1 MSSNPSNLVSSVSL
15 NEAPVIAL
23 QGVGKTYKRF
33 AKPSDRFWQAV
44 WPNALRKEVNGTHS
58 KSNEFVALAPLNLT
72 VQRGEALGLIGRN
85 GAGKSTLL
93 QMVCGT
99 LSPSSGS
106 LAVNGKIG
114 ALLELGAGFNP
125 EFTGREN
132 VYLAAAV
139 MGFSG
144 AETDALYE
152 SIVAF
157 SGIREFIDQPVK
169 TYSSG
174 MYVRLA
180 FSIATSANPDILVI
194 DEALSVG
201 DGAFAKK
208 SFERIMQLKAQ
219 GTTVLFC
226 SHSMY
231 QVESFCDR
239 AVWLDHGQV
248 KMEGAASDVV
258 AAYTDSLRAESADSA
273 KSGGAVGPSVVAA
286 ASVAAGLTPTNAN
299 LDSKISSNAE
309 VVAGVNSELNSE
321 VIADAAPA
329 ASGLTRILGIE
340 VSVDGVTGRE
350 LQAVSLQSDVHIT
363 VKFESDPTQACPTF
377 ATGFALPDGQI
388 FTSAYTLFDGIA
400 IERDIQGRGQAT
412 VVFEKLPLMKGRF
425 SVGAYLFDERAL
437 HVYDVVLQAAT
448 VNVTQPGV
456 HQGFVQLPHRWE

>member
-1 MSSNPSNLVSSVSL
+1 MSSDALNPSAVISL
-15 NEAPVIAL
+15 E
-23 QGVGKTYKRF
+23 GVGKTYKRF

-44 WPNALRKEVNGTHS
+44 WPSAFRSAGQTASAEA
-58 KSNEFVALAPLNLT
+58 NEFVALAPLNLQ

-99 LSPSSGS
+99 LNPSSGS
-106 LAVNGKIG
+106 VVVNGKIG

-132 VYLAAAV
+132 VFLAAAV

-152 SIVAF
+152 SIVEF

-239 AVWLDHGQV
+239 ALWLDHGQV
-248 KMEGAASDVV
+248 QMQGPASKVV
-258 AAYTDSLRAESADSA
+258 AAYADSLREESKSSSSA
-273 KSGGAVGPSVVAA
+273 TLASVRASGSLGGASNTLDGIDTSDVSTAASAA
-286 ASVAAGLTPTNAN
+286 ALGVARITN
-299 LDSKISSNAE
+299 
-309 VVAGVNSELNSE
+309 
-321 VIADAAPA
+321 
-329 ASGLTRILGIE
+329 IE
-340 VSVDGVTGRE
+340 VSVDGQTGRE
-350 LQAVSLQSDVHIT
+350 LEAVSLQSDVSIR
-363 VKFESDPTQACPTF
+363 VQFESDPALPCPTF

-400 IERDIQGRGQAT
+400 IERDAQGRGQAT

-425 SVGAYLFDERAL
+425 SIGAYLFDERAL

-448 VNVTQPGV
+448 VVVTQAGV
-456 HQGFVQLPHRWE
+456 HQGFVQLPHRWK

>member
-1 MSSNPSNLVSSVSL
+1 MSSN
-15 NEAPVIAL
+15 APVIAL
-23 QGVGKTYKRF
+23 ESVGKTYKRF

-44 WPNALRKEVNGTHS
+44 WPSALRGEDAKA
-58 KSNEFVALAPLNLT
+58 NEFVALAPLSLK

-99 LSPSSGS
+99 LNPSSGS
-106 LAVNGKIG
+106 VKVNGKIG

-139 MGFSG
+139 MGLSG

-152 SIVAF
+152 SIVEF

-239 AVWLDHGQV
+239 AMWLDHGQV
-248 KMEGAASDVV
+248 QMEGPASDVV
-258 AAYTDSLRAESADSA
+258 AAYTDSLRAE
-273 KSGGAVGPSVVAA
+273 GGDGALHSA
-286 ASVAAGLTPTNAN
+286 ASVAAGLEKAAAKDG
-299 LDSKISSNAE
+299 LA
-309 VVAGVNSELNSE
+309 
-321 VIADAAPA
+321 ADANALIAAVTDA
-329 ASGLTRILGIE
+329 ASSAPTGLTRITSIE
-340 VSVDGVTGRE
+340 VSVDGVSGRD

-363 VKFESDPTQACPTF
+363 VKFESDPAQPCPTF

-388 FTSAYTLFDGIA
+388 FTSAYTLFDGVT
-400 IERDIQGRGQAT
+400 IERDAQGRGQAT

-448 VNVTQPGV
+448 VVVTQPGV
-456 HQGFVQLPHRWE
+456 HQGFVQLPHRWQ

>member
-1 MSSNPSNLVSSVSL
+1 MSFDASTEN
-15 NEAPVIAL
+15 PVIAL
-23 QGVGKTYKRF
+23 DGVGKIYKRF
-33 AKPSDRFWQAV
+33 AKPSDRFWQTV
-44 WPNALRKEVNGTHS
+44 WPSAVLKERPQNAATA
-58 KSNEFVALAPLNLT
+58 NEFVALAPLNLR
-72 VQRGEALGLIGRN
+72 VHRGEALGLIGRN

-99 LSPSSGS
+99 LNPSSGS
-106 LAVNGKIG
+106 VVVTGKIG

-152 SIVAF
+152 SIVDF

-208 SFERIMQLKAQ
+208 SFERIMQLKTQ

-239 AVWLDHGQV
+239 ALWLDRGQV
-248 KMEGAASDVV
+248 QMQGPAADVV
-258 AAYTDSLRAESADSA
+258 AAYTDSLRAENGSSADKHSSKSA
-273 KSGGAVGPSVVAA
+273 SALEV
-286 ASVAAGLTPTNAN
+286 SVASQEAPAN
-299 LDSKISSNAE
+299 PESALSS
-309 VVAGVNSELNSE
+309 
-321 VIADAAPA
+321 DAAHEP
-329 ASGLTRILGIE
+329 SGITRILGIE

-363 VKFESDPTQACPTF
+363 VKFESDPSQPCPTF

-388 FTSAYTLFDGIA
+388 FTSAYTLFDGIG
-400 IERDIQGRGQAT
+400 IERDAQGRGQAT

-448 VNVTQPGV
+448 VNVTQAGV
-456 HQGFVQLPHRWE
+456 HQGFVQLPHRWQ

>member
-1 MSSNPSNLVSSVSL
+1 MSSNAPAVSAL
-15 NEAPVIAL
+15 PGGAAAAPVIAL
-23 QGVGKTYKRF
+23 ESVGKTYKRF

-44 WPNALRKEVNGTHS
+44 WPSALRGGDAKA
-58 KSNEFVALAPLNLT
+58 NEFVALAPLSLK

-99 LSPSSGS
+99 LNPSSGS
-106 LAVNGKIG
+106 VKVNGKIG

-139 MGFSG
+139 MGLSG

-152 SIVAF
+152 SIVEF

-248 KMEGAASDVV
+248 QMEGPASDVV
-258 AAYTDSLRAESADSA
+258 ATYTDSLRAEGGDGALHSAS
-273 KSGGAVGPSVVAA
+273 
-286 ASVAAGLTPTNAN
+286 SVAAGLE
-299 LDSKISSNAE
+299 K
-309 VVAGVNSELNSE
+309 
-321 VIADAAPA
+321 ADAKDALAADANALIAAVSDA
-329 ASGLTRILGIE
+329 ASSASTGTTRITSIA
-340 VSVDGVTGRE
+340 VSVDGVSGRE

-363 VKFESDPTQACPTF
+363 VKFESDPAQPCPTF

-388 FTSAYTLFDGIA
+388 FTSAYTLFDDVTM
-400 IERDIQGRGQAT
+400 ERDAQGRGQAT

-448 VNVTQPGV
+448 VVVTQPGV
-456 HQGFVQLPHRWE
+456 HQGFVQLPHRWQSN

>member
-1 MSSNPSNLVSSVSL
+1 MSSN
-15 NEAPVIAL
+15 APVIAL
-23 QGVGKTYKRF
+23 ENVGKTYKRF

-44 WPNALRKEVNGTHS
+44 WPSALRGDDAKA
-58 KSNEFVALAPLNLT
+58 NEFVALAPLSLK

-99 LSPSSGS
+99 LNPSSGS
-106 LAVNGKIG
+106 VQVNGKIG

-139 MGFSG
+139 MGLSG
-144 AETDALYE
+144 TETDTLYD
-152 SIVAF
+152 SIVEF

-239 AVWLDHGQV
+239 AVWLDHGKVQ
-248 KMEGAASDVV
+248 MQGPASQVV
-258 AAYTDSLRAESADSA
+258 AAYADSLRAEGGESALQPASA
-273 KSGGAVGPSVVAA
+273 LAA
-286 ASVAAGLTPTNAN
+286 QLENATVNPVTAPAGLH
-299 LDSKISSNAE
+299 
-309 VVAGVNSELNSE
+309 
-321 VIADAAPA
+321 
-329 ASGLTRILGIE
+329 RITGIE
-340 VSVDGVTGRE
+340 VSVDGVSGRE
-350 LQAVSLQSDVHIT
+350 LQALSLQSEVHIT
-363 VKFESDPTQACPTF
+363 VKFESDPSQPCPTF

-388 FTSAYTLFDGIA
+388 FTSAYTLFDGVQIK
-400 IERDIQGRGQAT
+400 RDAAGNGQAT
-412 VVFEKLPLMKGRF
+412 VVFHKLPLMKGRF
-425 SVGAYLFDERAL
+425 TVGAYLFDERAL

-448 VNVTQPGV
+448 VNVVQDGV
-456 HQGFVQLPHRWE
+456 HQGFVQLPHSWQ

>member
-1 MSSNPSNLVSSVSL
+1 MSSKPSNLVSSTSL

-23 QGVGKTYKRF
+23 EGVGKTYKRF

-44 WPNALRKEVNGTHS
+44 WPSALRKEADGAHS

-93 QMVCGT
+93 QIVCGT
-99 LSPSSGS
+99 LNPSSGS
-106 LAVNGKIG
+106 LSVNGKIG

-152 SIVAF
+152 SIVSF

-258 AAYTDSLRAESADSA
+258 AAYTDSLRAESAESA
-273 KSGGAVGPSVVAA
+273 KSGGAVVPSAIAA
-286 ASVAAGLTPTNAN
+286 ASVAAGLTPANAN

-309 VVAGVNSELNSE
+309 VVAEVNSA
-321 VIADAAPA
+321 VMADAAPA

-400 IERDIQGRGQAT
+400 IERDAQGRGQAT

-448 VNVTQPGV
+448 VNVTQAGV

>member
-1 MSSNPSNLVSSVSL
+1 MSSN
-15 NEAPVIAL
+15 APVIAL
-23 QGVGKTYKRF
+23 ESVGKTYKRF

-44 WPNALRKEVNGTHS
+44 WPSALRGEDAKA
-58 KSNEFVALAPLNLT
+58 NEFVALAPLSLK

-99 LSPSSGS
+99 LNPSSGS
-106 LAVNGKIG
+106 VKVNGKIG

-139 MGFSG
+139 MGLSG

-152 SIVAF
+152 SIVEF

-248 KMEGAASDVV
+248 QMEGPASDVV
-258 AAYTDSLRAESADSA
+258 AAYTDSLRAE
-273 KSGGAVGPSVVAA
+273 GGDGALHSD
-286 ASVAAGLTPTNAN
+286 ASVAAGLEKAAAKDG
-299 LDSKISSNAE
+299 LA
-309 VVAGVNSELNSE
+309 
-321 VIADAAPA
+321 ADANALIAAATDTASSAPT
-329 ASGLTRILGIE
+329 GLTRITSIE
-340 VSVDGVTGRE
+340 VSVDGVSGRD

-363 VKFESDPTQACPTF
+363 VKFESDPAQPCPTF

-388 FTSAYTLFDGIA
+388 FTSAYTLFDGVT
-400 IERDIQGRGQAT
+400 IERDAQGRGQAT

-448 VNVTQPGV
+448 VVVTQPGV
-456 HQGFVQLPHRWE
+456 HQGFVQLPHRWQ

>member
-1 MSSNPSNLVSSVSL
+1 MSSN
-15 NEAPVIAL
+15 APVISL

-44 WPNALRKEVNGTHS
+44 WPNAFRSASQTADARTK
-58 KSNEFVALAPLNLT
+58 EFVALAPLNLQ
-72 VQRGEALGLIGRN
+72 VSRGEALGLVGRN

-99 LSPSSGS
+99 LNPSSGS
-106 LAVNGKIG
+106 VVVNGKIG

-139 MGFSG
+139 MGLSG
-144 AETDALYE
+144 SETDALYE

-239 AVWLDHGQV
+239 AVWLDYGQV
-248 KMEGAASDVV
+248 QMEGPASKVV
-258 AAYTDSLRAESADSA
+258 AAYADSLREESSTVESSIAASTSA
-273 KSGGAVGPSVVAA
+273 GSEEGSNPTVALAAVVA
-286 ASVAAGLTPTNAN
+286 
-299 LDSKISSNAE
+299 
-309 VVAGVNSELNSE
+309 
-321 VIADAAPA
+321 
-329 ASGLTRILGIE
+329 RITQIE
-340 VSVDGVTGRE
+340 VSVDGKTGRE
-350 LQAVSLQSDVHIT
+350 LEALSLQSDVSIT
-363 VKFESDPTQACPTF
+363 VKFESDPAQPCPTF

-388 FTSAYTLFDGIA
+388 FTSAYTLFDGIH
-400 IERDIQGRGQAT
+400 IERDAAGNGQAT
-412 VVFEKLPLMKGRF
+412 VVFHKLPLMKGRF

-437 HVYDVVLQAAT
+437 HVYDVVLQAAA
-448 VNVTQPGV
+448 VNVVQDGV
-456 HQGFVQLPHRWE
+456 HQGFVQLPHSWK

>member
-1 MSSNPSNLVSSVSL
+1 MSSNAPVAVV
-15 NEAPVIAL
+15 APVISL
-23 QGVGKTYKRF
+23 EGVGKTYKRF

-44 WPNALRKEVNGTHS
+44 WPSAFRSASQTS
-58 KSNEFVALAPLNLT
+58 DAASNEFVALAPLNLQ
-72 VQRGEALGLIGRN
+72 VRRGEALGLVGRN

-99 LSPSSGS
+99 LNPSSGS
-106 LAVNGKIG
+106 VVVNGKIG

-152 SIVAF
+152 SIVEF

-208 SFERIMQLKAQ
+208 SFERIMQLKGQ

-239 AVWLDHGQV
+239 AVWLDHGRVQ
-248 KMEGAASDVV
+248 MEGPASKVV
-258 AAYTDSLRAESADSA
+258 AAYADSLREESSA
-273 KSGGAVGPSVVAA
+273 SSSSSRALASTSTSPIDTSSLEVSGSEEQAA
-286 ASVAAGLTPTNAN
+286 AGQITL
-299 LDSKISSNAE
+299 
-309 VVAGVNSELNSE
+309 AGV
-321 VIADAAPA
+321 A
-329 ASGLTRILGIE
+329 RITQIE
-340 VSVDGVTGRE
+340 VMVDGQTGRE
-350 LQAVSLQSDVHIT
+350 LEAISLQSDVSIT
-363 VKFESDPTQACPTF
+363 VKFESDPTQPCPTF

-400 IERDIQGRGQAT
+400 IERDAQGRGQAT
-412 VVFEKLPLMKGRF
+412 VVFHKLPLMKGRF
-425 SVGAYLFDERAL
+425 TVGAYLFDERAL

-448 VNVTQPGV
+448 VNVVQSGV
-456 HQGFVQLPHRWE
+456 HQGFVQLPHTWK

>member
-1 MSSNPSNLVSSVSL
+1 MSS
-15 NEAPVIAL
+15 EAPAIAL
-23 QGVGKTYKRF
+23 EGVGKTYKRF

-44 WPNALRKEVNGTHS
+44 WPSALRGGDTKA
-58 KSNEFVALAPLNLT
+58 NEFVALAPLNLK
-72 VQRGEALGLIGRN
+72 VQCGEALGLIGRN

-99 LSPSSGS
+99 LTPSSGN
-106 LAVNGKIG
+106 AVVNGKIG

-152 SIVAF
+152 SIVEF

-248 KMEGAASDVV
+248 QMEGPASNVV
-258 AAYTDSLRAESADSA
+258 AAYTDSLRAEVGEGALHAAVTMASPHGEADA
-273 KSGGAVGPSVVAA
+273 KDIG
-286 ASVAAGLTPTNAN
+286 N
-299 LDSKISSNAE
+299 LDSNAL
-309 VVAGVNSELNSE
+309 VS
-321 VIADAAPA
+321 AATKATTAPT
-329 ASGLTRILGIE
+329 GLTRILGIE
-340 VSVDGVTGRE
+340 VSADGVLGRE
-350 LQAVSLQSDVHIT
+350 LQAVSLQSNVQIT
-363 VKFESDPTQACPTF
+363 VKFESDPTQPCPTF

-388 FTSAYTLFDGIA
+388 FTSAYTLFDGVT
-400 IERDIQGRGQAT
+400 IERDAQGRGQAT

-425 SVGAYLFDERAL
+425 SIGAYLFDERAL

-448 VNVTQPGV
+448 VVVTQPGV
-456 HQGFVQLPHRWE
+456 HQGFVQLPHRWQ

>member
-1 MSSNPSNLVSSVSL
+1 MFS
-15 NEAPVIAL
+15 EDTVIRL
-23 QGVGKTYKRF
+23 QGVGKIYKRF

-44 WPNALRKEVNGTHS
+44 WPRALRQAPADGNQ
-58 KSNEFVALAPLNLT
+58 FVALAPLSLEIK
-72 VQRGEALGLIGRN
+72 RGQALGLIGRN

-99 LSPSSGS
+99 LNPSMGS
-106 LAVNGKIG
+106 VVVDGKIG

-132 VYLAAAV
+132 VALAAAV

-152 SIVAF
+152 SIVDF
-157 SGIREFIDQPVK
+157 SGVREFIDQPVK

-180 FSIATSANPDILVI
+180 FAIATSANPDILII

-208 SFERIMQLKAQ
+208 SFERIMQLKER

-239 AVWLDHGQV
+239 AVWLDHGRVQ
-248 KMEGAASDVV
+248 MEGPASDVV
-258 AAYTDSLRAESADSA
+258 AAYNDSLRAEGATARTDHTSSTSIA
-273 KSGGAVGPSVVAA
+273 KKALANTLA
-286 ASVAAGLTPTNAN
+286 ASSQDQAATESLAAP
-299 LDSKISSNAE
+299 ISS
-309 VVAGVNSELNSE
+309 G
-321 VIADAAPA
+321 P
-329 ASGLTRILGIE
+329 TRISSIE
-340 VSVDGVTGRE
+340 VKVDGQTGTD
-350 LQAVSLQSDVHIT
+350 LQAISLQSNVAIT
-363 VKFESDPTQACPTF
+363 VKFESDPAQPCPTF

-388 FTSAYTLFDGIA
+388 FTSVYTLFDGIT
-400 IERDIQGRGQAT
+400 IQRDKLGNGQAT

-425 SVGAYLFDERAL
+425 FVGAYLFDERAL

-448 VNVTQPGV
+448 LNVTQTGV
-456 HQGFVQLPHRWE
+456 HQGFVQLPHRWQ

>member
-1 MSSNPSNLVSSVSL
+1 MWPSAFRSASQT
-15 NEAPVIAL
+15 ADA
-23 QGVGKTYKRF
+23 
-33 AKPSDRFWQAV
+33 AA
-44 WPNALRKEVNGTHS
+44 
-58 KSNEFVALAPLNLT
+58 NEFVALAPLNLE
-72 VQRGEALGLIGRN
+72 VRRGEALGLVGRN

-99 LSPSSGS
+99 LNPSSGS
-106 LAVNGKIG
+106 VVVNGKIG

-139 MGFSG
+139 MGLSG
-144 AETDALYE
+144 SETDALYE
-152 SIVAF
+152 SIVEF

-208 SFERIMQLKAQ
+208 SFERILQLKAQ

-248 KMEGAASDVV
+248 QMEGPASKVV
-258 AAYTDSLRAESADSA
+258 AAYADSLREESSVSQSGALSSLGSLSSTSSEATSAES
-273 KSGGAVGPSVVAA
+273 SGAASSLAGSDEGSNPSLVLAAVVA
-286 ASVAAGLTPTNAN
+286 
-299 LDSKISSNAE
+299 
-309 VVAGVNSELNSE
+309 
-321 VIADAAPA
+321 
-329 ASGLTRILGIE
+329 RIKQIE
-340 VSVDGVTGRE
+340 VTVDGQTGRE
-350 LQAVSLQSDVHIT
+350 LEALSLQSDVSIT
-363 VKFESDPTQACPTF
+363 VKFESDPAQPCPTF

-388 FTSAYTLFDGIA
+388 FTSAYTLFDGIH
-400 IERDIQGRGQAT
+400 IERVSAGNGQAT
-412 VVFEKLPLMKGRF
+412 VVFHKLPLMKGRF

-437 HVYDVVLQAAT
+437 HVYDVVLQAAA
-448 VNVTQPGV
+448 VNVVQDGV
-456 HQGFVQLPHRWE
+456 HQGFVQLPHAWK

>member
-1 MSSNPSNLVSSVSL
+1 MSFNALVIS
-15 NEAPVIAL
+15 L

-44 WPNALRKEVNGTHS
+44 WPTAFRSASQTDDAAA
-58 KSNEFVALAPLNLT
+58 NEFVALAPLNLE
-72 VQRGEALGLIGRN
+72 VRRGEALGLVGRN

-99 LSPSSGS
+99 LNPSSGS
-106 LAVNGKIG
+106 VAVNGKIG

-139 MGFSG
+139 MGLSG
-144 AETDALYE
+144 SETDALYE
-152 SIVAF
+152 SIVEF

-248 KMEGAASDVV
+248 QMEGPASKVV
-258 AAYTDSLRAESADSA
+258 AAYADSLREESSA
-273 KSGGAVGPSVVAA
+273 SSSTSSELTGTESSSAASSSAASEEASKPTTALAAVVA
-286 ASVAAGLTPTNAN
+286 
-299 LDSKISSNAE
+299 
-309 VVAGVNSELNSE
+309 
-321 VIADAAPA
+321 
-329 ASGLTRILGIE
+329 RITQIE
-340 VSVDGVTGRE
+340 VSVDGQTGRE
-350 LQAVSLQSDVHIT
+350 LEAVSLQSDVSIT
-363 VKFESDPTQACPTF
+363 VKFESDPAQPCPTF

-400 IERDIQGRGQAT
+400 IDRDAAGNGQAT
-412 VVFEKLPLMKGRF
+412 VVFQKLPLMKGRF

-448 VNVTQPGV
+448 VNVVQDGV
-456 HQGFVQLPHRWE
+456 HQGFVQLPHTWK

>member
-1 MSSNPSNLVSSVSL
+1 MSS
-15 NEAPVIAL
+15 EAPVIAL
-23 QGVGKTYKRF
+23 EGVGKTYKRF

-44 WPNALRKEVNGTHS
+44 WPSALRGGDAKA
-58 KSNEFVALAPLNLT
+58 NEFVALAPLNLK

-99 LSPSSGS
+99 LNPSSGT
-106 LAVNGKIG
+106 AVVNGKIG

-139 MGFSG
+139 MGLSG

-152 SIVAF
+152 SIVEF

-248 KMEGAASDVV
+248 QMEGPAAKVV
-258 AAYTDSLRAESADSA
+258 AAYADSLRVSDETLSSEGDSDSA
-273 KSGGAVGPSVVAA
+273 SAA
-286 ASVAAGLTPTNAN
+286 ASAGAT
-299 LDSKISSNAE
+299 
-309 VVAGVNSELNSE
+309 
-321 VIADAAPA
+321 A
-329 ASGLTRILGIE
+329 ASGSVLTRIKGIE
-340 VSVDGVTGRE
+340 LTVDGQTGRDLE
-350 LQAVSLQSDVHIT
+350 AVSLQSEVQIT
-363 VKFESDPTQACPTF
+363 VKFESEPHQPCPTF

-388 FTSAYTLFDGIA
+388 FTSAYTLFDGIH
-400 IERDIQGRGQAT
+400 IERDAVGNGQAT
-412 VVFEKLPLMKGRF
+412 VVFHKLPLMKGRF

-448 VNVTQPGV
+448 VNVVQDGV
-456 HQGFVQLPHRWE
+456 HQGFVQLPHSWK

>member
-1 MSSNPSNLVSSVSL
+1 MSSNPSNVVSTTAL
-15 NEAPVIAL
+15 NEAPVIEL

-44 WPNALRKEVNGTHS
+44 WPRAWRKETDGGPSN
-58 KSNEFVALAPLNLT
+58 SNEFVALAPLNLT

-99 LSPSSGS
+99 LNPSSGS

-239 AVWLDHGQV
+239 AVWLDHGHV
-248 KMEGAASDVV
+248 KMEGAASNVV
-258 AAYTDSLRAESADSA
+258 AAYTDSLRAESGD
-273 KSGGAVGPSVVAA
+273 SGGAFQMSAIAAESVASAVSAA
-286 ASVAAGLTPTNAN
+286 ASMAAGLTPANTN
-299 LDSKISSNAE
+299 LDSTTSRKAE
-309 VVAGVNSELNSE
+309 VDAE
-321 VIADAAPA
+321 VIADATPA
-329 ASGLTRILGIE
+329 ASGLTRILSIE
-340 VSVDGVTGRE
+340 VSVDGVRGRE
-350 LQAVSLQSDVHIT
+350 LKAVSLQSDVHIT
-363 VKFESDPTQACPTF
+363 VKFESDPSQVCPTF

-400 IERDIQGRGQAT
+400 IERDAQGRGQAT
-412 VVFEKLPLMKGRF
+412 VIFEKLPLMKGRF

-456 HQGFVQLPHRWE
+456 HQGFVQLPHRWQ

>member
-1 MSSNPSNLVSSVSL
+1 MSSDALNPAAVISL
-15 NEAPVIAL
+15 E
-23 QGVGKTYKRF
+23 GVGKTYKRF

-44 WPNALRKEVNGTHS
+44 WPSAFRSASQTAAAEA
-58 KSNEFVALAPLNLT
+58 NEFVALAPLNLQ

-99 LSPSSGS
+99 LNPSSGS
-106 LAVNGKIG
+106 VVVNGKIG

-132 VYLAAAV
+132 VFLAAAV

-152 SIVAF
+152 SIVEF

-239 AVWLDHGQV
+239 ALWLDHGQV
-248 KMEGAASDVV
+248 QMQGPASKVV
-258 AAYTDSLRAESADSA
+258 AAYADSLREESKSSSSA
-273 KSGGAVGPSVVAA
+273 TLAAVRASGATGGASTASNASDVSTAASAA
-286 ASVAAGLTPTNAN
+286 ALGVARITN
-299 LDSKISSNAE
+299 
-309 VVAGVNSELNSE
+309 
-321 VIADAAPA
+321 
-329 ASGLTRILGIE
+329 IE
-340 VSVDGVTGRE
+340 VSVDGQTGRE
-350 LQAVSLQSDVHIT
+350 LEAVSLQSDVSIT
-363 VKFESDPTQACPTF
+363 VQFESDPALPCPTF

-400 IERDIQGRGQAT
+400 IERDAQGRGQAT

-425 SVGAYLFDERAL
+425 SIGAYLFDERAL

-448 VNVTQPGV
+448 VVVTQAGV
-456 HQGFVQLPHRWE
+456 HQGFVQLPHRWK

>member
-1 MSSNPSNLVSSVSL
+1 MSSNALNPSAVISL
-15 NEAPVIAL
+15 E
-23 QGVGKTYKRF
+23 GVGKTYKRF

-44 WPNALRKEVNGTHS
+44 WPSSFRSASQTSAAEA
-58 KSNEFVALAPLNLT
+58 NEFVALAPLNLQ
-72 VQRGEALGLIGRN
+72 VRRGEALGLIGRN

-99 LSPSSGS
+99 LNPSSGS
-106 LAVNGKIG
+106 VAVNGKIG

-152 SIVAF
+152 SIVEF

-239 AVWLDHGQV
+239 ALWLDHGQV
-248 KMEGAASDVV
+248 QMEGPAAKVV
-258 AAYTDSLRAESADSA
+258 AAYADSLREESKSSSSA
-273 KSGGAVGPSVVAA
+273 TLASVRASGGASTASDASDVSKAASAA
-286 ASVAAGLTPTNAN
+286 ALGVARITN
-299 LDSKISSNAE
+299 
-309 VVAGVNSELNSE
+309 
-321 VIADAAPA
+321 
-329 ASGLTRILGIE
+329 IE
-340 VSVDGVTGRE
+340 VSVDGQTGRE
-350 LQAVSLQSDVHIT
+350 LEAVSLQSDVSIT
-363 VKFESDPTQACPTF
+363 VQFESDPALPCPTF

-388 FTSAYTLFDGIA
+388 FTSAYTLFDGLV
-400 IERDIQGRGQAT
+400 IERDAQGRGQAT

-425 SVGAYLFDERAL
+425 SIGAYLFDERAL
-437 HVYDVVLQAAT
+437 HVYDVVLQAAN
-448 VNVTQPGV
+448 VVVTQPGV
-456 HQGFVQLPHRWE
+456 HQGFVQLPHRWK

>member
-1 MSSNPSNLVSSVSL
+1 MSSDALNPSAVISL
-15 NEAPVIAL
+15 E
-23 QGVGKTYKRF
+23 GVGKTYKRF

-44 WPNALRKEVNGTHS
+44 WPSAFRSSGQTAAAEA
-58 KSNEFVALAPLNLT
+58 NEFVALAPLNLQ

-99 LSPSSGS
+99 LNPSSGS
-106 LAVNGKIG
+106 VVVNGKIG

-132 VYLAAAV
+132 VFLAAAV

-152 SIVAF
+152 SIVEF

-239 AVWLDHGQV
+239 ALWLDHGQV
-248 KMEGAASDVV
+248 QMQGPASKVV
-258 AAYTDSLRAESADSA
+258 AAYADSLREESKSSSSA
-273 KSGGAVGPSVVAA
+273 TLASVRASGSLGGASNTLDGIDTSDVSTAASAA
-286 ASVAAGLTPTNAN
+286 ALGVARITN
-299 LDSKISSNAE
+299 
-309 VVAGVNSELNSE
+309 
-321 VIADAAPA
+321 
-329 ASGLTRILGIE
+329 IE
-340 VSVDGVTGRE
+340 VSVDGQTGRE
-350 LQAVSLQSDVHIT
+350 LEAVSLQSNVSIR
-363 VKFESDPTQACPTF
+363 VQFESDPALPCPTF

-400 IERDIQGRGQAT
+400 IERDAQGRGQAT

-425 SVGAYLFDERAL
+425 SIGAYLFDERAL

-448 VNVTQPGV
+448 VVVTQAGV
-456 HQGFVQLPHRWE
+456 HQGFVQLPHRWK

>member
-1 MSSNPSNLVSSVSL
+1 MSSN
-15 NEAPVIAL
+15 APVISL

-44 WPNALRKEVNGTHS
+44 WPNAFRSASQTADARTK
-58 KSNEFVALAPLNLT
+58 EFVALAPLNLQ
-72 VQRGEALGLIGRN
+72 VRRGEALGLVGRN

-99 LSPSSGS
+99 LNPSSGS
-106 LAVNGKIG
+106 VVVNGKIG

-139 MGFSG
+139 MGLSG
-144 AETDALYE
+144 SDTDALYE

-157 SGIREFIDQPVK
+157 SGICEFIDQPVK

-248 KMEGAASDVV
+248 QMEGSASKVV
-258 AAYTDSLRAESADSA
+258 AAYADSLREESSASQSGALSSTSTESSGAEPTGDASASVGSEEGSKPSEASA
-273 KSGGAVGPSVVAA
+273 AVVAR
-286 ASVAAGLTPTNAN
+286 
-299 LDSKISSNAE
+299 ISNIE
-309 VVAGVNSELNSE
+309 VV
-321 VIADAAPA
+321 
-329 ASGLTRILGIE
+329 
-340 VSVDGVTGRE
+340 VDGQTGRE
-350 LQAVSLQSDVHIT
+350 LEAVSLKSVVSIT
-363 VKFESDPTQACPTF
+363 VKFESDPAQPCPTF

-388 FTSAYTLFDGIA
+388 FTSAYTLFDGIH
-400 IERDIQGRGQAT
+400 IERDAAGRGQAT
-412 VVFEKLPLMKGRF
+412 VVFHKLPLMKGRF

-448 VNVTQPGV
+448 VNVVQSGL
-456 HQGFVQLPHRWE
+456 HQGFVQLPHTWK

>member
-1 MSSNPSNLVSSVSL
+1 MSS
-15 NEAPVIAL
+15 EAPVIAL
-23 QGVGKTYKRF
+23 EGVGKTYKRF

-44 WPNALRKEVNGTHS
+44 WPRALRGGDTKA
-58 KSNEFVALAPLNLT
+58 NEFVALAPLNLK

-99 LSPSSGS
+99 LNPSSGR
-106 LAVNGKIG
+106 AVVNGKIG

-139 MGFSG
+139 MGLSG

-152 SIVAF
+152 SIVEF

-208 SFERIMQLKAQ
+208 SFERIMQLKTQ

-239 AVWLDHGQV
+239 AVWLDHGKVQ
-248 KMEGAASDVV
+248 MEGPASDVV
-258 AAYTDSLRAESADSA
+258 AAYTDSLRAESSE
-273 KSGGAVGPSVVAA
+273 GRGALHAPN
-286 ASVAAGLTPTNAN
+286 TNAT
-299 LDSKISSNAE
+299 LI
-309 VVAGVNSELNSE
+309 
-321 VIADAAPA
+321 AAPL
-329 ASGLTRILGIE
+329 ASGLADADADASLDPTESSKAEASAAGALATSGITRILGIE
-340 VSVDGVTGRE
+340 VSVDGKTGRE
-350 LQAVSLQSDVHIT
+350 LQAVSLQSDVQIT
-363 VKFESDPTQACPTF
+363 VKFESDPTQPCPTF

-388 FTSAYTLFDGIA
+388 FTSAYTLFDGVP
-400 IERDIQGRGQAT
+400 IERDAQGRGQAT

-448 VNVTQPGV
+448 VVVTQPGV
-456 HQGFVQLPHRWE
+456 HQGFVQLPHRWQ

>member
-1 MSSNPSNLVSSVSL
+1 MSSNAPAVSAL
-15 NEAPVIAL
+15 PGGAAAAPVIAL
-23 QGVGKTYKRF
+23 ESVGKTYKRF

-44 WPNALRKEVNGTHS
+44 WPSALRGGDAKA
-58 KSNEFVALAPLNLT
+58 NEFVALAPLSLK
-72 VQRGEALGLIGRN
+72 VQRGEALGLIGRD

-93 QMVCGT
+93 QIVCGT
-99 LSPSSGS
+99 LNPSSGS
-106 LAVNGKIG
+106 VKVNGKIG

-139 MGFSG
+139 MGLSG

-152 SIVAF
+152 SIVEF

-248 KMEGAASDVV
+248 QMEGPASDVV
-258 AAYTDSLRAESADSA
+258 AAYTDSLRAEGGDGALHSAS
-273 KSGGAVGPSVVAA
+273 
-286 ASVAAGLTPTNAN
+286 SVAAGLE
-299 LDSKISSNAE
+299 K
-309 VVAGVNSELNSE
+309 
-321 VIADAAPA
+321 ADAKDGLAADANALVAA
-329 ASGLTRILGIE
+329 ASDAASSASTGITRITGIE
-340 VSVDGVTGRE
+340 VSVDGVAGRE

-363 VKFESDPTQACPTF
+363 VKFESDPAQPCPTF

-388 FTSAYTLFDGIA
+388 FTSAYTLFDGVT
-400 IERDIQGRGQAT
+400 IERDAQGRGQAT

-448 VNVTQPGV
+448 VVVTQPGV
-456 HQGFVQLPHRWE
+456 HQGFVQLPHRWQ

>member
-1 MSSNPSNLVSSVSL
+1 
-15 NEAPVIAL
+15 
-23 QGVGKTYKRF
+23 
-33 AKPSDRFWQAV
+33 
-44 WPNALRKEVNGTHS
+44 
-58 KSNEFVALAPLNLT
+58 
-72 VQRGEALGLIGRN
+72 
-85 GAGKSTLL
+85 
-93 QMVCGT
+93 MV
-99 LSPSSGS
+99 
-106 LAVNGKIG
+106 
-114 ALLELGAGFNP
+114 E
-125 EFTGREN
+125 
-132 VYLAAAV
+132 
-139 MGFSG
+139 
-144 AETDALYE
+144 
-152 SIVAF
+152 F

-248 KMEGAASDVV
+248 QMEGPASDVV
-258 AAYTDSLRAESADSA
+258 AAYTDSLRAE
-273 KSGGAVGPSVVAA
+273 GGDGALHSA
-286 ASVAAGLTPTNAN
+286 ASVAAGLENADAKDG
-299 LDSKISSNAE
+299 LAADANALIAA
-309 VVAGVNSELNSE
+309 V
-321 VIADAAPA
+321 ADAATNPA
-329 ASGLTRILGIE
+329 ASPSGLTRITGIE
-340 VSVDGVTGRE
+340 VSVDGVAGRE
-350 LQAVSLQSDVHIT
+350 LQAVSLQSDVHMT
-363 VKFESDPTQACPTF
+363 VKFESDPAQPCPTF

-388 FTSAYTLFDGIA
+388 FTSAYTLFDGVTIA
-400 IERDIQGRGQAT
+400 RNAQGRGQAT

-448 VNVTQPGV
+448 VVVTQPGV
-456 HQGFVQLPHRWE
+456 HQGFVQLPHRWQ

>member
-1 MSSNPSNLVSSVSL
+1 MSFDALNPSAVISL
-15 NEAPVIAL
+15 E
-23 QGVGKTYKRF
+23 GVGKTYKRF

-44 WPNALRKEVNGTHS
+44 WPSAFRSAGQTASAEA
-58 KSNEFVALAPLNLT
+58 NEFVALAPLNLQ

-99 LSPSSGS
+99 LNPSSGS
-106 LAVNGKIG
+106 VVVNGKIG

-132 VYLAAAV
+132 VFLAAAV

-152 SIVAF
+152 SIVEF

-239 AVWLDHGQV
+239 ALWLDHGQV
-248 KMEGAASDVV
+248 QMQGPASKVV
-258 AAYTDSLRAESADSA
+258 AAYADSLREES
-273 KSGGAVGPSVVAA
+273 KSSSSSTLAAVRASGSLGGASTTRDGIDTSDVSTAASAA
-286 ASVAAGLTPTNAN
+286 ALGVARITN
-299 LDSKISSNAE
+299 
-309 VVAGVNSELNSE
+309 
-321 VIADAAPA
+321 
-329 ASGLTRILGIE
+329 IE
-340 VSVDGVTGRE
+340 VSVDGQTGRE
-350 LQAVSLQSDVHIT
+350 LEAVSLQSDVSIR
-363 VKFESDPTQACPTF
+363 VQFESDPALPCPTF

-400 IERDIQGRGQAT
+400 IERDAQGRGQAT

-425 SVGAYLFDERAL
+425 SIGAYLFDERAL

-448 VNVTQPGV
+448 VVVTQAGV
-456 HQGFVQLPHRWE
+456 HQGFVQLPHRWK

>member
-1 MSSNPSNLVSSVSL
+1 MSSDANVAGSVLTPPES
-15 NEAPVIAL
+15 AVIL
-23 QGVGKTYKRF
+23 LEGVGKTYKRF

-44 WPNALRKEVNGTHS
+44 WPRAGSVGSQKGAA
-58 KSNEFVALAPLNLT
+58 SNEFVALAPLNLQ
-72 VQRGEALGLIGRN
+72 VKRGEALGLIGRN

-99 LSPSSGS
+99 LNPSSGS
-106 LAVNGKIG
+106 VLVNGKIG

-144 AETDALYE
+144 SETNALYE

-157 SGIREFIDQPVK
+157 SGIGEFIDQPVK

-208 SFERIMQLKAQ
+208 SFERIMQLKTQ

-239 AVWLDHGQV
+239 ALWLDRGQV
-248 KMEGAASDVV
+248 QMEGPAADVV
-258 AAYTDSLRAESADSA
+258 AAYTDSLRAENGSSAVKALAHGANGLLASKALEDAPNGAEFDDQSDGSSA
-273 KSGGAVGPSVVAA
+273 HATA
-286 ASVAAGLTPTNAN
+286 T
-299 LDSKISSNAE
+299 
-309 VVAGVNSELNSE
+309 
-321 VIADAAPA
+321 APA
-329 ASGLTRILGIE
+329 SEPTGLTRILGIE
-340 VSVDGVTGRE
+340 VSVDGVSGRE

-363 VKFESDPTQACPTF
+363 VQFESDPLQPCPTL

-388 FTSAYTLFDGIA
+388 FTSAYTLFDGIS
-400 IERDIQGRGQAT
+400 IDRDAQGRGQAT

-425 SVGAYLFDERAL
+425 TVGAYLFDERAL

-448 VNVTQPGV
+448 VNVTQAGV
-456 HQGFVQLPHRWE
+456 HQGFVQLPHRWQ

>member
-1 MSSNPSNLVSSVSL
+1 MSSDALNPSAVISL
-15 NEAPVIAL
+15 E
-23 QGVGKTYKRF
+23 GVGKTYKRF

-44 WPNALRKEVNGTHS
+44 WPSAFWASGQTAAAEA
-58 KSNEFVALAPLNLT
+58 NEFVALAPLNLQ

-99 LSPSSGS
+99 LNPSSGS
-106 LAVNGKIG
+106 VVVNGKIG

-132 VYLAAAV
+132 VFLAAAV

-152 SIVAF
+152 SIVEF

-239 AVWLDHGQV
+239 ALWLDHGQV
-248 KMEGAASDVV
+248 QMQGPASKVV
-258 AAYTDSLRAESADSA
+258 AAYADSLREESKSSSSA
-273 KSGGAVGPSVVAA
+273 TLASVRASGSLGGASNTLDGIDTSDVSTAASAA
-286 ASVAAGLTPTNAN
+286 ALGVARITN
-299 LDSKISSNAE
+299 
-309 VVAGVNSELNSE
+309 
-321 VIADAAPA
+321 
-329 ASGLTRILGIE
+329 IE
-340 VSVDGVTGRE
+340 VSVDGQTGRE
-350 LQAVSLQSDVHIT
+350 LEAVSLQSDVSIR
-363 VKFESDPTQACPTF
+363 VQFESDPALPCPTF

-400 IERDIQGRGQAT
+400 IERDAQGRGQAT

-425 SVGAYLFDERAL
+425 SIGAYLFDERAL

-448 VNVTQPGV
+448 VVVTQAGV
-456 HQGFVQLPHRWE
+456 HQGFVQLPHRWK

>member
-1 MSSNPSNLVSSVSL
+1 MSSDALNPSAVISL
-15 NEAPVIAL
+15 E
-23 QGVGKTYKRF
+23 GVGKTYKRF

-44 WPNALRKEVNGTHS
+44 WPSAFRSASQTSAAGA
-58 KSNEFVALAPLNLT
+58 NEFVALAPLNLQ

-99 LSPSSGS
+99 LNPSSGS
-106 LAVNGKIG
+106 VVVNGKIG

-132 VYLAAAV
+132 VFLAAAV

-152 SIVAF
+152 SIVEF

-239 AVWLDHGQV
+239 ALWLDHGQV
-248 KMEGAASDVV
+248 QMQGPASKVV
-258 AAYTDSLRAESADSA
+258 AAYADSLREESKSSSSA
-273 KSGGAVGPSVVAA
+273 TLASVRASGSLGGASNTLDGIDTSDVSTG
-286 ASVAAGLTPTNAN
+286 TNAAV
-299 LDSKISSNAE
+299 LG
-309 VVAGVNSELNSE
+309 VA
-321 VIADAAPA
+321 
-329 ASGLTRILGIE
+329 RITNIE
-340 VSVDGVTGRE
+340 VSVDGQTGRE
-350 LQAVSLQSDVHIT
+350 LEAVSLQSDVSIR
-363 VKFESDPTQACPTF
+363 VQFESDPALPCPTF

-388 FTSAYTLFDGIA
+388 FTSAYTLFDSIA
-400 IERDIQGRGQAT
+400 IERDAQGRGQAT

-425 SVGAYLFDERAL
+425 SIGAYLFDERAL

-448 VNVTQPGV
+448 VVVTQAGV
-456 HQGFVQLPHRWE
+456 HQGFVQLPHRWK

>member
-1 MSSNPSNLVSSVSL
+1 MSSDALSPSAVISL
-15 NEAPVIAL
+15 E
-23 QGVGKTYKRF
+23 GVGKTYKRF

-44 WPNALRKEVNGTHS
+44 WPSACRAAGQTAAAEA
-58 KSNEFVALAPLNLT
+58 NEFVALAPLNLQ

-99 LSPSSGS
+99 LNPSSGS
-106 LAVNGKIG
+106 VVVNGKIG

-132 VYLAAAV
+132 VFLAAAV

-152 SIVAF
+152 GIVEF

-248 KMEGAASDVV
+248 QMEGPASNVV
-258 AAYTDSLRAESADSA
+258 AAYTDSLRAEVGEGALHAAVTIASPHGEADA
-273 KSGGAVGPSVVAA
+273 KDIG
-286 ASVAAGLTPTNAN
+286 N
-299 LDSKISSNAE
+299 LDSNAL
-309 VVAGVNSELNSE
+309 VTLATN
-321 VIADAAPA
+321 ATTAPT
-329 ASGLTRILGIE
+329 GLTRILGIE
-340 VSVDGVTGRE
+340 VSADGVLGRE
-350 LQAVSLQSDVHIT
+350 LQAVSLQSNVQIT
-363 VKFESDPTQACPTF
+363 VRFESDPTQPCPTF

-388 FTSAYTLFDGIA
+388 FTSAYTLFDGVT
-400 IERDIQGRGQAT
+400 IERDAQGRGQAT

-425 SVGAYLFDERAL
+425 SIGAYLFDERAL

-448 VNVTQPGV
+448 VVVTQPGV
-456 HQGFVQLPHRWE
+456 HQGFVQLPHRWQ

>member
-1 MSSNPSNLVSSVSL
+1 M
-15 NEAPVIAL
+15 APVISL
-23 QGVGKTYKRF
+23 EGVGKTYKRF

-44 WPNALRKEVNGTHS
+44 WPSAFRSDSQTANAAA
-58 KSNEFVALAPLNLT
+58 NEFVALAPLNLQ
-72 VQRGEALGLIGRN
+72 VRRGEALGLVGRN

-99 LSPSSGS
+99 LNPSSGS
-106 LAVNGKIG
+106 VVVNGKIG

-132 VYLAAAV
+132 IYLAAAV
-139 MGFSG
+139 MGLTG

-152 SIVAF
+152 SIVEF

-208 SFERIMQLKAQ
+208 SFERIMQLKEQ

-239 AVWLDHGQV
+239 AVWLDHGRVQL
-248 KMEGAASDVV
+248 EGPAAKVV
-258 AAYTDSLRAESADSA
+258 AAYADSLRVSDETLSSEGEIAT
-273 KSGGAVGPSVVAA
+273 AA
-286 ASVAAGLTPTNAN
+286 ASAGATAASG
-299 LDSKISSNAE
+299 
-309 VVAGVNSELNSE
+309 
-321 VIADAAPA
+321 
-329 ASGLTRILGIE
+329 SGLTRITSIE
-340 VSVDGVTGRE
+340 LTVDGQTGRDLE
-350 LQAVSLQSDVHIT
+350 AVSLQSEVQIT
-363 VKFESDPTQACPTF
+363 VKFESDPDQPCPTF

-388 FTSAYTLFDGIA
+388 FTSAYTLFDGIH
-400 IERDIQGRGQAT
+400 IERDAVGNGQAT
-412 VVFEKLPLMKGRF
+412 VVFHKLPLMKGRF

-448 VNVTQPGV
+448 VNVVQSGV
-456 HQGFVQLPHRWE
+456 HQGFVQLPHSWK

>member
-1 MSSNPSNLVSSVSL
+1 MAAHGCLKNHARGLPISSDALNPSAVISL
-15 NEAPVIAL
+15 E
-23 QGVGKTYKRF
+23 GVGKTYKRF

-44 WPNALRKEVNGTHS
+44 WPSAFRSASQTSAAEA
-58 KSNEFVALAPLNLT
+58 NEFVALAPLNLK

-93 QMVCGT
+93 QMVCCT
-99 LSPSSGS
+99 LNPSSGS
-106 LAVNGKIG
+106 AVVNGKIG

-139 MGFSG
+139 MGLSG

-152 SIVAF
+152 SIVEF

-208 SFERIMQLKAQ
+208 SFERIMQLKEQ

-248 KMEGAASDVV
+248 QMEGPAAKVV
-258 AAYTDSLRAESADSA
+258 AAYADSLREESKSSSSA
-273 KSGGAVGPSVVAA
+273 TLASVRASGGASTASEASDVSTAASAA
-286 ASVAAGLTPTNAN
+286 ALGVARITN
-299 LDSKISSNAE
+299 
-309 VVAGVNSELNSE
+309 
-321 VIADAAPA
+321 
-329 ASGLTRILGIE
+329 IE
-340 VSVDGVTGRE
+340 VSVDGQTGRE
-350 LQAVSLQSDVHIT
+350 LEAVSLQSDVSIT
-363 VKFESDPTQACPTF
+363 VQFESDPALPCPTF

-388 FTSAYTLFDGIA
+388 FTSAYTLCGGIA
-400 IERDIQGRGQAT
+400 IERDAQGRGQAT

-425 SVGAYLFDERAL
+425 SIGAYLFDERAL
-437 HVYDVVLQAAT
+437 HVYDMVLQAAT
-448 VNVTQPGV
+448 VVVTQPGV
-456 HQGFVQLPHRWE
+456 HQGFVQLPHRWK

>member
-1 MSSNPSNLVSSVSL
+1 MSSNALNPSAVISL
-15 NEAPVIAL
+15 E
-23 QGVGKTYKRF
+23 GVGKTYKRF

-44 WPNALRKEVNGTHS
+44 WPSAFRSASQTSAAEA
-58 KSNEFVALAPLNLT
+58 NEFVALAPLNLQ
-72 VQRGEALGLIGRN
+72 VRRGEALGLIGRN

-99 LSPSSGS
+99 LNPSSGNVV
-106 LAVNGKIG
+106 VNGKIG

-152 SIVAF
+152 SIVEF

-208 SFERIMQLKAQ
+208 SFERIMQLKEQ

-239 AVWLDHGQV
+239 ALWLDHGQV
-248 KMEGAASDVV
+248 QMEGPAAKVV
-258 AAYTDSLRAESADSA
+258 AAYADSLREESKLSSSA
-273 KSGGAVGPSVVAA
+273 TLASVRTSGASGASGGASIASDVSTAASAA
-286 ASVAAGLTPTNAN
+286 ALGVARITN
-299 LDSKISSNAE
+299 
-309 VVAGVNSELNSE
+309 
-321 VIADAAPA
+321 
-329 ASGLTRILGIE
+329 IE
-340 VSVDGVTGRE
+340 VSVDGQTGRE
-350 LQAVSLQSDVHIT
+350 LEAVSLQSDVSIT
-363 VKFESDPTQACPTF
+363 VQFESDPALPCPTF

-388 FTSAYTLFDGIA
+388 FTSAYTLFDGLA
-400 IERDIQGRGQAT
+400 IERDAQGRGQAT

-425 SVGAYLFDERAL
+425 SIGAYLFDERAL

-448 VNVTQPGV
+448 VVVTQPGV
-456 HQGFVQLPHRWE
+456 HQGFVQLPHRWK

>member
-1 MSSNPSNLVSSVSL
+1 MSSN
-15 NEAPVIAL
+15 ATATAIAL
-23 QGVGKTYKRF
+23 EGVGKTYKRF
-33 AKPSDRFWQAV
+33 AKPSDRFWQTV
-44 WPNALRKEVNGTHS
+44 WPSALRSGDAQA
-58 KSNEFVALAPLNLT
+58 NEFVALAPLSLK

-99 LSPSSGS
+99 LNPSSGS
-106 LAVNGKIG
+106 VNVNGKIG

-139 MGFSG
+139 MGLSG
-144 AETDALYE
+144 TETDALYE
-152 SIVAF
+152 SIVEF

-248 KMEGAASDVV
+248 QMEGPASDVV
-258 AAYTDSLRAESADSA
+258 AAYTDSLRAE
-273 KSGGAVGPSVVAA
+273 GGDGALDAAV
-286 ASVAAGLTPTNAN
+286 SVAADASTL
-299 LDSKISSNAE
+299 
-309 VVAGVNSELNSE
+309 VAAL
-321 VIADAAPA
+321 ADATA
-329 ASGLTRILGIE
+329 ASTGLTRITGIE
-340 VSVDGVTGRE
+340 LTVDGLQGRE
-350 LQAVSLQSDVHIT
+350 LQAVSLQSDVQIT
-363 VKFESDPTQACPTF
+363 VKFESDPTQPCPTF

-388 FTSAYTLFDGIA
+388 FTSAYTLFDGVTIA
-400 IERDIQGRGQAT
+400 RDAQGRGQAT

-448 VNVTQPGV
+448 VVVTQPGV
-456 HQGFVQLPHRWE
+456 HQGFVQLPHRWQ